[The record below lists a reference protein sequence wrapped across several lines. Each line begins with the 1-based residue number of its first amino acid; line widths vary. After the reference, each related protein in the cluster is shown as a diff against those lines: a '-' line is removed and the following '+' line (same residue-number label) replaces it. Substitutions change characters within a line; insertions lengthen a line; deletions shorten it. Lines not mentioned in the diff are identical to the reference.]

1 MNIDKIHNA
10 GQVQALNDKSAS
22 KTPETKSTAL
32 GNDTVSISQA
42 ALQARETAQVQK
54 AIASASD
61 VRTDRVR
68 EVKEKLA
75 RGDYD
80 NLSNEVLNTIAA
92 KLTTAVKAGQ

>member
-1 MNIDKIHNA
+1 MPGKYRRSMRNPPQSHKKPRAQLWVKIPYRFRRLH
-10 GQVQALNDKSAS
+10 
-22 KTPETKSTAL
+22 
-32 GNDTVSISQA
+32 
-42 ALQARETAQVQK
+42 LQARETAQVQK

>member
-1 MNIDKIHNA
+1 
-10 GQVQALNDKSAS
+10 
-22 KTPETKSTAL
+22 
-32 GNDTVSISQA
+32 
-42 ALQARETAQVQK
+42 VQK
-54 AIASASD
+54 AVASASD

>member
-1 MNIDKIHNA
+1 MNIDKINNA
-10 GQVQALNDKSAS
+10 GQIQALNDKSAL
-22 KTPETKSTAL
+22 KPQEAKSAAL
-32 GNDTVSISQA
+32 GQDSVSISQA
-42 ALQARETAQVQK
+42 ALQARDTAQVQK

-80 NLSNEVLNTIAA
+80 NLSNDVLNHIAS
-92 KLTTAVKAGQ
+92 KLTTAVKSGQ